1 MLKTGDGSAIAR
13 TATTTRQH
21 VRVNKGLI
29 DALRFI
35 VALLLL
41 SHMLLKAQ
49 PLLEWVVQLRVRVA
63 ELLATHEALKTL
75 TESWPRTVPLGQ
87 R

>member
-1 MLKTGDGSAIAR
+1 MLKTEKRSAMVR
-13 TATTTRQH
+13 TAKRSH
-21 VRVNKGLI
+21 VRVNEGLI

-41 SHMLLKAQ
+41 SHLLLEAQ
-49 PLLEWVVQLRVRVA
+49 PLLEWVVQFRVRIA
-63 ELLATHEALKTL
+63 ELLAAHEALEAF
-75 TESWPRTVPLGQ
+75 TEARPRAVPLRQ